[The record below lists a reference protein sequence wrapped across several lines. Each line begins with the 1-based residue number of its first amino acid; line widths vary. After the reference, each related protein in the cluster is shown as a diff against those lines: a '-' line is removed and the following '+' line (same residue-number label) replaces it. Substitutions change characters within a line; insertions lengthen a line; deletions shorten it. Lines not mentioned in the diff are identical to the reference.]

1 MKTSFLAT
9 VFAPVQFLSLF
20 VLFVLNFILFVHTGH
35 ANFGFT
41 DVQYLQ
47 NVVFSTETGLNGP
60 NHSSIDFPPPMKKSL
75 TLPNFLPYPPPP
87 LPHWDERLLSYP
99 FNATWKTLACFTF
112 LSRGVKVISTYFL
125 VSV

>member
-47 NVVFSTETGLNGP
+47 NVAFSIEIDLNGP
-60 NHSSIDFPPPMKKSL
+60 ITLQQIFP
-75 TLPNFLPYPPPP
+75 T
-87 LPHWDERLLSYP
+87 R
-99 FNATWKTLACFTF
+99 
-112 LSRGVKVISTYFL
+112 
-125 VSV
+125 

>member
-60 NHSSIDFPPPMKKSL
+60 NHSSIDFPHPMKKSL

-87 LPHWDERLLSYP
+87 PYPTGTRDYSLTPLTLLGKPWHVSP
-99 FNATWKTLACFTF
+99 FYHE
-112 LSRGVKVISTYFL
+112 V
-125 VSV
+125 